1 MLRSVMAPGLVPYDF
16 KAISALTDWRDNLR
30 WPTDPRDA
38 SGLANA
44 LTDGYLSFAASTD
57 SKTAAVLMLSSAS
70 VLALALVYAESSHVA
85 QAAAGHG
92 IALVGGPPEALYL
105 RGEGALCDLPP
116 QRKRHVRGRPR
127 SLHFARS
134 IKNSAAIAGVAGF
147 LGQFLEGP
155 VIISRNSLL
164 EAHVRRRRMPARF
177 VYPENLLAGLEDG
190 AANIA
195 APSHLGDAVEALV
208 ASLTTVSKL
217 AEPFAERFSR
227 LLTAFAHDHAET
239 ASRHLQFLIDSKRL
253 PEILYS
259 GTAGNYM
266 ARLAGV
272 AVAQRGGRA
281 VRFDHG
287 GPSLLASGNKLG
299 HCQVEDS
306 VSTEVMLPSSTLAR
320 VAEARYS
327 QSPFA
332 KRPVAFDSDAG
343 DTAYALGGRDKVPA
357 QSARRVLYVPTLLS
371 GFWQYIVPDLP
382 DVVSLDWQIRLAGQL
397 AKLPIDLVCKP
408 HPEGELAN
416 LPNPLEA
423 VSKVSYEPFEAHL
436 RKTDVFV
443 LDLMSSTTFW
453 KAMCTDVPV
462 VYVDLGIN
470 RFDDWIR
477 PIVSARCRIVEAR
490 YDERNL
496 PYVDEEALEHAV
508 CDAPQVC
515 DGQPI
520 RTLMG
525 IGA

>member
-1 MLRSVMAPGLVPYDF
+1 MAPGLVPYDF
-16 KAISALTDWRDNLR
+16 KAISALTDWRENLR

-57 SKTAAVLMLSSAS
+57 GKTAAVLMLSSAS

-85 QAAAGHG
+85 QAAAGRG
-92 IALVGGPPEALYL
+92 IALAGGPDEALYL

-116 QRKRHVRGRPR
+116 LTKKPVHWRPR

-134 IKNSAAIAGVAGF
+134 IKNSAAIAGAGGF

-164 EAHVRRRRMPARF
+164 EAHVRRHRMRARF
-177 VYPENLLAGLEDG
+177 VYPENLLAGLEEG
-190 AANIA
+190 AATIT
-195 APSHLGDAVEALV
+195 APRHLGDVIEALV
-208 ASLTTVSKL
+208 GSLTTVSKL
-217 AEPFAERFSR
+217 ADPFAGRFSR
-227 LLTAFAHDHAET
+227 LLMAFARDHVEM
-239 ASRHLQFLIDSKRL
+239 ASRHLQFLVDSRRL
-253 PEILYS
+253 PAILYS

-287 GPSLLASGNKLG
+287 GPSLLASCNKLG

-306 VSTEVMLPSSTLAR
+306 VSTEVMLPSATLAK
-320 VAEARYS
+320 VAEKRYS

-332 KRPVAFDSDAG
+332 KRPVAFESGTG
-343 DTAYALGGRDKVPA
+343 DTAYALGGGNKV
-357 QSARRVLYVPTLLS
+357 SAPTVRRVLYVPTLLS

-382 DVVSLDWQIRLAGQL
+382 DVVSLDWQIRVAGQL
-397 AKLPIDLVCKP
+397 ANLPIDLVCKP
-408 HPEGELAN
+408 HPEGELAG

-453 KAMCTDVPV
+453 KAMCTDIPV
-462 VYVDLGIN
+462 VYIDLGIN
-470 RFDDWIR
+470 QFDDWIR
-477 PIVSARCRIVEAR
+477 PLVAARCRIVKAS

-496 PYVDEEALEHAV
+496 PYVEEEALEHAV

-520 RTLMG
+520 RKLMG